1 MFAGPELAR
10 EVEQAER
17 MIQKTPPGVVGNLK
31 TEADRAAYSNKY
43 EDQFVKLINAARK
56 NNGGKTGY
64 LRFSTLIYLFI
75 ICSRDTFLLF

>member
-56 NNGGKTGY
+56 NNGEKTG
-64 LRFSTLIYLFI
+64 
-75 ICSRDTFLLF
+75 